1 MCLKEDE
8 APDINY
14 SLSSKSE
21 EESAVSVRMCA
32 GIIIVWDIWHH
43 PPSKAI

>member
-14 SLSSKSE
+14 SLSSKSG
-21 EESAVSVRMCA
+21 EESAVRMSA
-32 GIIIVWDIWHH
+32 GIILV
-43 PPSKAI
+43 